1 MLALFVFSLGTPLC
15 FPESFKEAELQY
27 TKFASEDDL
36 QWILHGKESK
46 LIRESAVLDEDHRLN
61 SPLYRRCYQKYNIY
75 DCLQYTIVFHQKLL
89 GVLTLFRTR
98 PNGIY
103 TSDEVYSLRAI
114 VMHLNPVLH
123 RIFTEKKDTKSSDRF
138 NLPLIDRYQLTAKE
152 EEILKY
158 LLEFKDNEEIAEHL
172 GIRKTTLN
180 KHLQNLFRRM
190 EVHSRWELLRKIHNE
205 SKEGNY
211 R

>member
-75 DCLQYTIVFHQKLL
+75 DSLQYTIVFHQKLL

-123 RIFTEKKDTKSSDRF
+123 RILIKKRIQNLESS
-138 NLPLIDRYQLTAKE
+138 LTWLLLTATSLQQK
-152 EEILKY
+152 K
-158 LLEFKDNEEIAEHL
+158 
-172 GIRKTTLN
+172 RK
-180 KHLQNLFRRM
+180 F
-190 EVHSRWELLRKIHNE
+190 
-205 SKEGNY
+205 
-211 R
+211 